1 MAADGVW
8 KIVIE
13 TPMGAQ
19 EAHLTVR
26 ATSATTFDGV
36 LAGSSGDQTFVG
48 GIDGATL
55 TWRTDITS
63 PMPLTLD
70 FTVTVD
76 GDAMTGETKLGMFGT
91 APVTGARA

>member
-13 TPMGAQ
+13 TPMGPQ
-19 EAHLTVR
+19 EAQLTVK

-48 GIDGATL
+48 AIDGDTL
-55 TWRTDITS
+55 TWQTDITR
-63 PMPLTLD
+63 PMPITLD
-70 FTVTVD
+70 FTVTVG
-76 GDAMTGETKLGMFGT
+76 GDAMSGEAKLGMFGS